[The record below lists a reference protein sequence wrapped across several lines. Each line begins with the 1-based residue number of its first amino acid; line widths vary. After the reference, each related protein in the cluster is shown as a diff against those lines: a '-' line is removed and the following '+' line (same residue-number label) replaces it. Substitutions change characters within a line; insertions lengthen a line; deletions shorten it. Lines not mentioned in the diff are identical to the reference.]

1 MSNRKVEIAANLQE
15 VRDRIS
21 RAADLADRDPAE
33 IELIVVTK
41 TFPITDIEILSELGE
56 HNFGENR
63 DQEAAPKAIAIS
75 ATSTTSITWHFQG
88 QIQSNKIKTISQ
100 WADVIHSISTTKE
113 ILKFA
118 QSPRRHQVFLQVS
131 LDGELERGG
140 ASPNELA
147 ELAELVNESNNLEL
161 MGLMAV
167 GPLGVDPEIAFA
179 DLAQIHQGFKDVFPN
194 AKYLSAGMSGDFEAA
209 ILHGATHIRVGSS
222 ILGSRP
228 TPQ

>member
-15 VRDRIS
+15 VKDRIS

-63 DQEAAPKAIAIS
+63 DQEAAPKALAIS
-75 ATSTTSITWHFQG
+75 ATSTTWHFQG

-100 WADVIHSISTTKE
+100 WADVIHSISTARE

-140 ASPNELA
+140 ASPNDLP

-161 MGLMAV
+161 KGLMAV

-222 ILGSRP
+222 ILGSRSP
-228 TPQ
+228 R